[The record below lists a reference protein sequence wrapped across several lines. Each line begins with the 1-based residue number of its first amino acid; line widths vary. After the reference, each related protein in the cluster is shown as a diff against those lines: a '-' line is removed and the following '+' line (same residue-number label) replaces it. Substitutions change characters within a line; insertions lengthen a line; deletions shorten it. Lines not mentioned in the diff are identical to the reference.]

1 MKPSLLAL
9 IAGSLLATPVAA
21 EMPPLEAYRQ
31 LLMPCLQRAKAC
43 KLSSLTQSDRD
54 YLAYELKGAKLSAR
68 DVDLVATSR
77 MSQFRYGPVPIA
89 GAATGDLPARL
100 RKATVMVLARN
111 ARGVAE
117 GSGFW
122 IGRNLVVTNRHVVES
137 ATGGIMIL
145 STESNLPLVG
155 SIAAI
160 TPGST
165 PGDPDLAAIWV
176 SDTAGIEVLKFAP
189 PAATGAMVASGFPGN
204 AIGPEGFWRR
214 AQVGDFTIPSLTLT
228 SGQGASIEQSQSGTE
243 LIRHAAAVF
252 KGNSGG
258 PLVDACGGVVGVNT
272 FLRGQQSYA
281 LSSRAI
287 MAFLD
292 KAGLPYGIETAGC
305 ESPAS
310 IVKSTA
316 PAASQR

>member
-1 MKPSLLAL
+1 
-9 IAGSLLATPVAA
+9 
-21 EMPPLEAYRQ
+21 
-31 LLMPCLQRAKAC
+31 
-43 KLSSLTQSDRD
+43 
-54 YLAYELKGAKLSAR
+54 
-68 DVDLVATSR
+68 
-77 MSQFRYGPVPIA
+77 
-89 GAATGDLPARL
+89 
-100 RKATVMVLARN
+100 MV
-111 ARGVAE
+111 
-117 GSGFW
+117 
-122 IGRNLVVTNRHVVES
+122 
-137 ATGGIMIL
+137 L

-176 SDTAGIEVLKFAP
+176 SDTAGIEVLKLAP

-214 AQVGDFTIPSLTLT
+214 VKVGDFTIPSLTLT
-228 SGQGASIEQSQSGTE
+228 SGQGASIEMSQSGTE

-258 PLVDACGGVVGVNT
+258 PLVDACGSVVGVNT

-292 KAGLPYGIETAGC
+292 KAGLAYGVETAGC

-310 IVKSTA
+310 IVKSAA
-316 PAASQR
+316 PSNSLR